1 MHSAIYVFVG
11 RGAVIEVQIISIS
24 QMLQGQV
31 EQTWEE
37 I

>member
-11 RGAVIEVQIISIS
+11 WGAVIEVQIISIS
-24 QMLQGQV
+24 QMLQGQI

>member
-1 MHSAIYVFVG
+1 MHSAIYVFVR
-11 RGAVIEVQIISIS
+11 RGAVIKVQIISIS
-24 QMLQGQV
+24 QMLQGQI

>member
-11 RGAVIEVQIISIS
+11 RGAVIKVQIISIS
-24 QMLQGQV
+24 QMLQGQI

>member
-11 RGAVIEVQIISIS
+11 RRAVIEVQIISIS
-24 QMLQGQV
+24 QMLQGQI